1 LDLDDDDLDEDSARI
16 SPDAWL
22 FLPISLDC
30 RISSAL
36 SPNLVGSLDLAGPFS
51 KSRRI
56 AGSRRPFL
64 QMSLGLAGKK
74 KKKKI

>member
-1 LDLDDDDLDEDSARI
+1 LDLDDVVDDDDLDEDPARI
-16 SPDAWL
+16 SPDAWP

-36 SPNLVGSLDLAGPFS
+36 SPDLAESPDLAGPFS
-51 KSRRI
+51 KSRR
-56 AGSRRPFL
+56 PFL
-64 QMSLGLAGKK
+64 QMSLDLAEK